1 MSGTWP
7 VGGVVMNR
15 LRIEAPG
22 LDPLSARLRAGMML
36 AGSDLHPASLAPS
49 AILCIRRLIG
59 PAPNPLPLGGDR
71 VLPPA
76 EWARQVAQTL
86 ERLILRAVRPARGP
100 VSNDAEAVLFADRSE
115 WLACLA
121 LDWLD
126 GRLAHRWWWRDL
138 ARSMDLTRSVASAW
152 LDAPTA
158 VPASLALLANARR
171 AGAFASS
178 LPDSVCRQL
187 TTRMVDQF
195 GLVHITK
202 ALAVDSLNT
211 AASPAL
217 PSDDP
222 PRRINPSWSLWLSS
236 EQPARLSIEAHTL
249 LAIGLTIRH
258 RPTTARA
265 PSFAAE
271 FSHWRQEQFPTP
283 PRPHH
288 PAAALRSHARPDPS
302 PTRPPSPQPP
312 PPSATSSVNFGH
324 SEHGPDSISSSPIS
338 LPSDSPASAS
348 IPVGA
353 PSPPTPL
360 FNPPFLENSPP
371 PTPSPSPV
379 SPLSPPPLAPS
390 ITLPPPP
397 ESTPI
402 LPSLPHLDLHLI
414 PPSHPRFSD
423 HNPIA
428 EPAIDGV
435 ETNHGGI
442 FYLINLALHLDLY
455 GDFTNPTRPGLDLP
469 IADFLALVSESLIGP
484 ALQQD
489 PIWPLLANLAHRTTS
504 IEPGS
509 HFHPPESWRLPPFW
523 LRSFPEPGD
532 WPWSI
537 LGGRLRLWHHAGF
550 PVLDIPL
557 DNSTHQLATEIRPYQ
572 TLTPIRLKLPPEPR
586 VFPSESPQKTWLGWL
601 VPYLRF
607 RLLRGL
613 GLNESDDLTSILFQH
628 HATIHLSSDRLDV
641 VLRLEDLPISV
652 RLSGLDRDPGFV
664 PSAGRTIAFHFR

>member
-36 AGSDLHPASLAPS
+36 AASDLHPASLAPS

-100 VSNDAEAVLFADRSE
+100 VSDDAEAVLFADRSE

-211 AASPAL
+211 AAPPAL

-271 FSHWRQEQFPTP
+271 FIHWRQEQFPTP

-288 PAAALRSHARPDPS
+288 PAAALRSHSRPDPS
-302 PTRPPSPQPP
+302 PTRPPSPEPP
-312 PPSATSSVNFGH
+312 PPSATSSVNFEH
-324 SEHGPDSISSSPIS
+324 SEHDPDSISSSPIS
-338 LPSDSPASAS
+338 LPSDSPQSAS
-348 IPVGA
+348 IPIGA
-353 PSPPTPL
+353 PAPPTPL

-379 SPLSPPPLAPS
+379 SRLSPPPLPPPSPSLRPRNPPRSFLHPPTSTSIPLPHPTLDSQITTPSQSLQSTALRQIMAAYFTSLTSPSILTSMETSPTPPAPASISPSPTSSPSSPNPSSAPPFNKTQSGPYSQTSPTERLLSSPAATFTPPNPGVCPHSGFAPS
-390 ITLPPPP
+390 PNPETGPGQPSAAGSASGTTPAFPFSTSLWTTPPI
-397 ESTPI
+397 S
-402 LPSLPHLDLHLI
+402 SQ
-414 PPSHPRFSD
+414 PRF
-423 HNPIA
+423 A
-428 EPAIDGV
+428 
-435 ETNHGGI
+435 
-442 FYLINLALHLDLY
+442 
-455 GDFTNPTRPGLDLP
+455 
-469 IADFLALVSESLIGP
+469 
-484 ALQQD
+484 
-489 PIWPLLANLAHRTTS
+489 
-504 IEPGS
+504 
-509 HFHPPESWRLPPFW
+509 
-523 LRSFPEPGD
+523 
-532 WPWSI
+532 
-537 LGGRLRLWHHAGF
+537 
-550 PVLDIPL
+550 
-557 DNSTHQLATEIRPYQ
+557 
-572 TLTPIRLKLPPEPR
+572 PIRLSPR
-586 VFPSESPQKTWLGWL
+586 
-601 VPYLRF
+601 
-607 RLLRGL
+607 
-613 GLNESDDLTSILFQH
+613 
-628 HATIHLSSDRLDV
+628 
-641 VLRLEDLPISV
+641 
-652 RLSGLDRDPGFV
+652 SG
-664 PSAGRTIAFHFR
+664 